1 MKTLRQRSRKLL
13 RTGLWI
19 TFVAS
24 ACVCAVYSVHWMP
37 RVTHGFAMYYTYS
50 RLLLEGRFTP
60 DLFDADRFNA
70 TIASHGMSG
79 VIDIPNNLPTTAIAL
94 LPFAWMPP
102 ATAKIAWTI
111 VSLGLFVLSLRLLLQ
126 LYDVKAGEVLV
137 PGLGALAFVWRPVYD
152 TIALGQVYFLV
163 LFLCCLTLAGIRR
176 KGPLLTSLPVSI
188 SLALKGY
195 GILPVIGMAV
205 VRRWRS
211 VVLAIVGV
219 AVIVGAALPF
229 LSADVWHAYLTGVLP
244 TLGML
249 PSDAHV
255 AYQTINGFVH
265 HLFVYDA
272 QWLSHP
278 VISLPGGLVDIISAV
293 LNLLIIVEVVRRP
306 PVDGGLV
313 LWFSA
318 VIAAGVIT
326 SPLAEEYHFVL
337 FLPYV
342 FGLCAA
348 IERGW
353 DESGRLRAVQ
363 WIALAAIG
371 VMAAPL
377 RYKELESA
385 AFPMILLAYPKLYA
399 GVVLLLLRNRL
410 TGRRESL
417 GARSAVQPRGTEKD
431 YS

>member
-1 MKTLRQRSRKLL
+1 
-13 RTGLWI
+13 
-19 TFVAS
+19 
-24 ACVCAVYSVHWMP
+24 MP

-50 RLLLEGRFTP
+50 RLLIEGRFTA
-60 DLFDADRFNA
+60 DLFDADRFNER
-70 TIASHGMSG
+70 IASLGMSG
-79 VIDIPNNLPTTAIAL
+79 VVDVPNNPPTTAIAL

-102 ATAKIAWTI
+102 VTAKIAWTI
-111 VSLGLFVLSLRLLLQ
+111 VSLGLFVFSLRLLLQ

-137 PGLGALAFVWRPVYD
+137 PGLGTLAFVWRPVYD
-152 TIALGQVYFLV
+152 TIALGQVYFLI

-176 KGPLLTSLPVSI
+176 KGPALTSLPISM

-195 GILPVIGMAV
+195 GILPLIAIAV

-211 VVLAIVGV
+211 VVLVSVGV

-229 LSADVWHAYLTGVLP
+229 LGADVWHAYLTRVLP

-272 QWLSHP
+272 QWLTHP
-278 VISLPGGLVDIISAV
+278 VISLPTGLVDILSGA

-306 PVDGGLV
+306 PGDGGVV

-318 VIAAGVIT
+318 VIAAGVVT

-353 DESGRLRAVQ
+353 DGSGRLRAVQ
-363 WIALAAIG
+363 WLALAAVA

-377 RYKELESA
+377 PYKALQSA
-385 AFPMILLAYPKLYA
+385 SFPLVLLAYPKLYA
-399 GVVLLLLRNRL
+399 GITLLVLRRKLTAASVGVSPVVPTLPSQVPGVL
-410 TGRRESL
+410 
-417 GARSAVQPRGTEKD
+417 
-431 YS
+431 